1 VTRIVLAHGDVV
13 PVSEL
18 GSAWEPA
25 PAIVAAAALALALF
39 AQAFIRL
46 RRRGRGDHAGYGR
59 AVLFTLG
66 VALITLALVSPLDAV
81 GEEYLLSAHMLEHV
95 LIGDLGIA
103 LIVVALRGPLLFF
116 FLPAA
121 VLGPLA
127 RARPI
132 RGLFAFLVRPGVSL
146 AIWMV
151 TIAAWHVPAAYEAT
165 LDSRA
170 VHDLEHATFVLAGF
184 LVWYQM
190 IDPAR
195 RGVLRRSAR
204 LGFAVA
210 LFAAAQILS
219 MVLIFSLDPLYATYA
234 AQDERLLGLS
244 PLTDQRLA
252 GVVMMA
258 EQALT
263 LGTFAAVMLFGE
275 LGRARE
281 SARLGVQPR
290 P

>member
-1 VTRIVLAHGDVV
+1 
-13 PVSEL
+13 
-18 GSAWEPA
+18 
-25 PAIVAAAALALALF
+25 
-39 AQAFIRL
+39 
-46 RRRGRGDHAGYGR
+46 
-59 AVLFTLG
+59 
-66 VALITLALVSPLDAV
+66 
-81 GEEYLLSAHMLEHV
+81 
-95 LIGDLGIA
+95 
-103 LIVVALRGPLLFF
+103 
-116 FLPAA
+116 

-210 LFAAAQILS
+210 LFAAGQILS

>member
-25 PAIVAAAALALALF
+25 PAIVAAAAVALALF

-103 LIVVALRGPLLFF
+103 LILVALRGPLLFF

-170 VHDLEHATFVLAGF
+170 VHDLEHAMFVLAGF
-184 LVWYQM
+184 LVWYQL

>member
-25 PAIVAAAALALALF
+25 PAIVAAAAVALALF

-132 RGLFAFLVRPGVSL
+132 RGLFAFLVRPSVSL

-170 VHDLEHATFVLAGF
+170 VHDLEHAMFVLAGF
-184 LVWYQM
+184 LVWYQL

>member
-25 PAIVAAAALALALF
+25 PAIVAVAAVALALF

-103 LIVVALRGPLLFF
+103 LILVALRGPLLFF

-170 VHDLEHATFVLAGF
+170 VHDLEHAMFVLAGF
-184 LVWYQM
+184 LVWYQL